1 MNYKEIVTKAVI
13 AKGKKNSTNNYTLQ
27 TEETPNTILGCWVIN
42 HTFNGTNLGNKVLV
56 NGNFDV
62 NVWYSYDNDSK
73 TAVITQKFNYTDTMR
88 MNVDNNQTG
97 TEVIVKSIQQPTV
110 SDVNIKDGI
119 VNLNITKELGIEIV
133 GDAKIKVPVEEL
145 DDDYIELTDD
155 ETIADAVDKLDTNYL
170 KQQLTITGQLFFQ

>member
-1 MNYKEIVTKAVI
+1 
-13 AKGKKNSTNNYTLQ
+13 
-27 TEETPNTILGCWVIN
+27 
-42 HTFNGTNLGNKVLV
+42 
-56 NGNFDV
+56 
-62 NVWYSYDNDSK
+62 
-73 TAVITQKFNYTDTMR
+73 MR
-88 MNVDNNQTG
+88 MNIDNNQTG

-170 KQQLTITGQLFFQ
+170 K

>member
-1 MNYKEIVTKAVI
+1 MNYKEIVTKAII

-73 TAVITQKFNYTDTMR
+73 TAVSTQKFSYTDTMK
-88 MNVDNNQTG
+88 MNVDEASGSN
-97 TEVIVKSIQQPTV
+97 EVIVKSIQQPTV
-110 SDVNIKDGI
+110 SDVSIKDGI

-133 GDAKIKVPVEEL
+133 GDTKIKVPDEEL

-155 ETIADAVDKLDTNYL
+155 EDTIQTVDKVDTNYL
-170 KQQLTITGQLFFQ
+170 K

>member
-56 NGNFDV
+56 SGSFDV

-73 TAVITQKFNYTDTMR
+73 TAVSTQKFNYSDTMR
-88 MNVDNNQTG
+88 LNVDDVSSSN
-97 TEVIVKSIQQPTV
+97 EVIVKSIQQPTV
-110 SDVNIKDGI
+110 SDVSIKDGI
-119 VNLNITKELGIEIV
+119 VNLNINKELGIEIV
-133 GDAKIKVPVEEL
+133 GDTKIKVPVEEL
-145 DDDYIELTDD
+145 DDDYVELTDD
-155 ETIADAVDKLDTNYL
+155 EEVSKEIDKVDTDYL
-170 KQQLTITGQLFFQ
+170 K

>member
-1 MNYKEIVTKAVI
+1 MNI
-13 AKGKKNSTNNYTLQ
+13 
-27 TEETPNTILGCWVIN
+27 
-42 HTFNGTNLGNKVLV
+42 
-56 NGNFDV
+56 
-62 NVWYSYDNDSK
+62 
-73 TAVITQKFNYTDTMR
+73 
-88 MNVDNNQTG
+88 DNNQTG

-170 KQQLTITGQLFFQ
+170 K

>member
-73 TAVITQKFNYTDTMR
+73 TAVSTQKFSYTDTMK
-88 MNVDNNQTG
+88 MNVDEASGSN
-97 TEVIVKSIQQPTV
+97 EVIVNSIQQPTV
-110 SDVNIKDGI
+110 SDVSIKDGI

-133 GDAKIKVPVEEL
+133 GDTKIKVPVEEL

-155 ETIADAVDKLDTNYL
+155 EDTIQSVDKVDTNYL
-170 KQQLTITGQLFFQ
+170 K

>member
-73 TAVITQKFNYTDTMR
+73 TAVSTQKFSYTDTMR
-88 MNVDNNQTG
+88 MDVDEASGSN
-97 TEVIVKSIQQPTV
+97 EVIVKSIQQPTV
-110 SDVNIKDGI
+110 SDVSIKDGI

-133 GDAKIKVPVEEL
+133 GDTKIKVPVEEL
-145 DDDYIELTDD
+145 DDDYVELTDD
-155 ETIADAVDKLDTNYL
+155 EDTIENVDKVDTNYL
-170 KQQLTITGQLFFQ
+170 K

>member
-1 MNYKEIVTKAVI
+1 MNYKEIVTKAII

-42 HTFNGTNLGNKVLV
+42 HTFSGTNLGNKILV

-73 TAVITQKFNYTDTMR
+73 TAVSTQKFSYTDTMK
-88 MNVDNNQTG
+88 MNVDETFPT

-133 GDAKIKVPVEEL
+133 GETKIKVPVEEL
-145 DDDYIELTDD
+145 DDDYIELTSD
-155 ETIADAVDKLDTNYL
+155 EDTIETVDNVDTNYL
-170 KQQLTITGQLFFQ
+170 K

>member
-1 MNYKEIVTKAVI
+1 MNYKEIVTKAII

-73 TAVITQKFNYTDTMR
+73 TAVSTQKFSYTDTMK
-88 MNVDNNQTG
+88 MNVDEGSGSN
-97 TEVIVKSIQQPTV
+97 EVIVKSIQQPTV
-110 SDVNIKDGI
+110 SDVSIKDGI

-133 GDAKIKVPVEEL
+133 GDTKIKVPVEEL

-155 ETIADAVDKLDTNYL
+155 EDTIQTVDKVDTNYL
-170 KQQLTITGQLFFQ
+170 K

>member
-1 MNYKEIVTKAVI
+1 MNYKEIFTKAVI
-13 AKGKKNSTNNYTLQ
+13 AKGKKNSTNNYTLK

-73 TAVITQKFNYTDTMR
+73 TAVSTQKFSYTDTMK
-88 MNVDNNQTG
+88 MNVDEASGSN
-97 TEVIVKSIQQPTV
+97 EVIVKSIQQPTV
-110 SDVNIKDGI
+110 SDVSIKDGI

-133 GDAKIKVPVEEL
+133 GDTKIKVPVEEL

-155 ETIADAVDKLDTNYL
+155 EDTIQTVDKVDTNYL
-170 KQQLTITGQLFFQ
+170 K